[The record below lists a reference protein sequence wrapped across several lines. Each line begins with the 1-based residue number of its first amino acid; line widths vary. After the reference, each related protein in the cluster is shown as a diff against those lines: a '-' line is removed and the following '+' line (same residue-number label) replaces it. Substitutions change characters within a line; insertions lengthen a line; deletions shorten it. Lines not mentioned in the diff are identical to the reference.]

1 MSGNGQSLMSDAASR
16 LKWTFAVAGACL
28 LGWVVYSALGRT
40 QADAEEFTPLP
51 AGGRSPVAEPILER
65 KGIPQPGAP
74 GIESESVAALTGW
87 RACLELPEAEFLACI
102 AEVGEL
108 RLTPEELVDLYRRYG
123 GRDARFRF
131 LFREALLLQPPGAAM
146 AFVDAAW
153 CEDEGVTKMQFVVE
167 ACMGELMKSRP
178 DWTQQA
184 AAEVHP
190 DDLFGAAATVG
201 PVLAAG
207 ELAEQSP
214 EVARILQE
222 GARGEWGGSTDQMVR
237 ALHATTWNLRT
248 DPDAAFEFLHSVA
261 RASTLPN
268 DPQFGGSLVAMLAMS
283 NQYSGAHAEASCA
296 VILDVLQDAR
306 FSEQAARQLQSMYSS
321 QRPPSGIS
329 VELWTPVALQVLQIL
344 KLPD

>member
-1 MSGNGQSLMSDAASR
+1 MDGRLDVSGRTAWP
-16 LKWTFAVAGACL
+16 KWVLGVAGAGL
-28 LGWVVYSALGRT
+28 LGWLVHSALGRSEVNEEESAHSLPGVMT
-40 QADAEEFTPLP
+40 ADAE
-51 AGGRSPVAEPILER
+51 PVLER
-65 KGIPQPGAP
+65 EGLTQPIAP
-74 GIESESVAALTGW
+74 ALESETVEPLTGW

-102 AEVGEL
+102 AGAGEL
-108 RLTPEELVDLYRRYG
+108 RLTPEELVALYRRYG
-123 GRDARFRF
+123 GRDARFRL

-167 ACMGELMKSRP
+167 ACVGELMKSRP

-237 ALHATTWNLRT
+237 ALNATTWNLRT
-248 DPDAAFEFLHSVA
+248 NPDAVFEFLHSVA

-268 DPQFGGSLVAMLAMS
+268 DPQFGGSLVAMLGIS
-283 NQYSGAHAEASCA
+283 NGYSNAYAEASCA
-296 VILDVLQDAR
+296 VILDVLKDAR
-306 FSEQAARQLQSMYSS
+306 FSQQAARQLQSMYS
-321 QRPPSGIS
+321 QRPPDGVSE
-329 VELWTPVALQVLQIL
+329 ELWEPVRRQVRQIL